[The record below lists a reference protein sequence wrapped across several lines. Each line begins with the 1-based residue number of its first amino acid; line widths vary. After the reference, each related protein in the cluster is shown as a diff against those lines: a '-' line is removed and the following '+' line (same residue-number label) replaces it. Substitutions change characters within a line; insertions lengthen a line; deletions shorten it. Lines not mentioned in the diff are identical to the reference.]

1 LQNNDTLESINVA
14 WNGFGMEG
22 CHEMGKALL
31 KNKSLR
37 ELDLSSNRVSL
48 DAFRQLLRGVGKNKT
63 LKVLRVRIL

>member
-1 LQNNDTLESINVA
+1 
-14 WNGFGMEG
+14 MEG
-22 CHEMGKALL
+22 CHEMGKALI

-63 LKVLRVRIL
+63 LKVLRVRKILL